1 METWLLGHPVKRAR
15 DVAPSRHVTLDKAA
29 GPSQTPPVGSGEA
42 DTEKGS
48 SEAPAGHGSGSSLP
62 PFAPIKVE
70 KVDSTYDVELG
81 HAARSIRPPRVESR
95 SSVSKNREEVAEKG
109 IWELMI
115 RFSVLVVA
123 MERMISRHIMHVADW
138 EKLETL
144 MSRWGLGAR
153 MNSPKIPMVGVWVS
167 GASATMEMQLM
178 ILEPARTGLG
188 FEEISKAYTP
198 VDMGLTSHL
207 PHSED
212 RLCSTDCS
220 QQDQLH

>member
-1 METWLLGHPVKRAR
+1 MATSLGGGRACNLSDWMVLGATGDAKVIIWNVTDKRAL
-15 DVAPSRHVTLDKAA
+15 T
-29 GPSQTPPVGSGEA
+29 
-42 DTEKGS
+42 
-48 SEAPAGHGSGSSLP
+48 
-62 PFAPIKVE
+62 
-70 KVDSTYDVELG
+70 
-81 HAARSIRPPRVESR
+81 
-95 SSVSKNREEVAEKG
+95 REEVAEKG

-188 FEEISKAYTP
+188 FEEISKAYPP